1 MTDSRAE
8 LVPAAESVSASEQR
22 DSRLAREVAK
32 SRGRSSRRREP
43 VLEVLDG
50 RILLSLVH
58 PELPGSG
65 TAQIQPLTRTQALL
79 RTPLPP
85 MPVFLSLPL
94 SQQGGNI
101 LSQTHVTLYHRIFIA
116 NETFLAHT
124 GIEYLERYTEA
135 SLSIG
140 ATTAGTAA
148 DTSEAVQA
156 FLQQLVSQ
164 VEVHGGSTTEFIEPA
179 DGNGGGVHAPALSG
193 VIEGELYAAK
203 SNHLS
208 FAMAY
213 ETPDDF
219 LFYQQFLLKAIRVAR
234 PLSASSFSLLDT
246 VNEFEHHFQVSGAVT
261 GTQLV

>member
-1 MTDSRAE
+1 MIDSTAE
-8 LVPAAESVSASEQR
+8 LVPAARSVSASERR

-32 SRGRSSRRREP
+32 TGARSSRRRAP
-43 VLEVLDG
+43 VLEALDG

-58 PELPGSG
+58 PDLPGSG
-65 TAQIQPLTRTQALL
+65 TAEIRPLTRPQTPL

-85 MPVFLSLPL
+85 MPVFLNLPL
-94 SQQGGNI
+94 SQQGGKI
-101 LSQTHVTLYHRIFIA
+101 LSQMHVVLYHRIFIA
-116 NETFLAHT
+116 NETFLAST

-135 SLSIG
+135 SLSVG

-148 DTSEAVQA
+148 DTSGAVSA

-164 VEVHGGSTTEFIEPA
+164 VEAHGGSTTEFIEPA
-179 DGNGGGVHAPALSG
+179 DGNGGGAHALALTG
-193 VIEGELYAAK
+193 VIEGELYTAK

-219 LFYQQFLLKAIRVAR
+219 LFYQQFLLKATRLAR
-234 PLSASSFSLLDT
+234 PLSAGSFSLLDA
-246 VNEFEHHFQVSGAVT
+246 VNEFAHHFQVSG
-261 GTQLV
+261 